1 MENFKVGECPVCGRV
16 NKPISSTVNDVCT
29 TNRYECVKCKEGYTD
44 YTEFNKAIIPTS
56 DTRFDMWQEG
66 AIKSMVSAFGAK
78 HKTAILL
85 FAKSLIR

>member
-44 YTEFNKAIIPTS
+44 YTQFFETKPRDMFTREQRQAIDKFI
-56 DTRFDMWQEG
+56 
-66 AIKSMVSAFGAK
+66 IAFGAK
-78 HKTAILL
+78 HTEAIYAL
-85 FAKSLIR
+85 AKQCADELR